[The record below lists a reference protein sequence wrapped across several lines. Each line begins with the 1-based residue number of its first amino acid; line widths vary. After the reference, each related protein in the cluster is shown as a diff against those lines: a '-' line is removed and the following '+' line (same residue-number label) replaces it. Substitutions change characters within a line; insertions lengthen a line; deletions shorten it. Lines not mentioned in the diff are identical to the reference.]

1 MKLYRNDKA
10 YFNYSFEDEITA
22 GVVLTG
28 AMVKAIRH
36 GELNISEAFCRV
48 IEEELF
54 LFNVI
59 FGGQVYNDIKL
70 LVSKKEIRKLEEKAK
85 LKNMTI
91 IPVNLKV
98 AQLVKITVA
107 LGRGKKNYD
116 KRQSIK
122 DKDLK
127 RQTARNGYS
136 D

>member
-1 MKLYRNDKA
+1 
-10 YFNYSFEDEITA
+10 
-22 GVVLTG
+22 
-28 AMVKAIRH
+28 
-36 GELNISEAFCRV
+36 
-48 IEEELF
+48 
-54 LFNVI
+54 
-59 FGGQVYNDIKL
+59 
-70 LVSKKEIRKLEEKAK
+70 
-85 LKNMTI
+85 MTI